1 MLRTLI
7 PVAFS
12 LALCAPAGLR
22 AAEPA
27 TPIPEA
33 TPKATPE
40 AADASKGLEALR
52 TSLAAAIVADDCEGV
67 ADAAAWRAAADVEPA
82 ALDAAW
88 AARPRLHAASG
99 PACERA
105 LRLALRELR
114 LAADHAGLHA
124 LPTPQPKMAELLRG
138 IDGFEFRAGDV
149 VLLRNAAPV
158 SASVAQVGEQPTFF
172 SHAAIIGYDPLWKR
186 LEVVESV
193 VGEGL
198 RTVPLQEWL
207 SRLGFVR
214 MAVYRMGDAALAQR
228 AAQAAVGDAG
238 SREEDQMLYD
248 FALSLADSQLLYC
261 TEVVTLAYRLADATA
276 PRVPMHLSKV
286 GTLLQTFPLAPLGVT
301 SAEIFLPD
309 DLELDPRFDRVLELS
324 NLPAVAESEALDRA
338 FRELYDGLRGDQREA
353 VLAEI
358 DRHVPRGSVALTY
371 LFGGQYFAYRA
382 LPEAS
387 RARIA
392 GMAKLVGER
401 VAAERKTATP

>member
-7 PVAFS
+7 PVALW
-12 LALCAPAGLR
+12 LALCVPAGLQ

-27 TPIPEA
+27 SLIREASPGTPPHA
-33 TPKATPE
+33 KT
-40 AADASKGLEALR
+40 LEAMSR
-52 TSLAAAIVADDCEGV
+52 SLAAAIAADDCEAV
-67 ADAAAWRAAADVEPA
+67 ADAAAWRAAADADPA
-82 ALDAAW
+82 VLGAAW
-88 AARPRLHAASG
+88 ASRPRLHAASG

-114 LAADHAGLHA
+114 LAADRAGLHA
-124 LPTPQPKMAELLRG
+124 LPAPQPKMAELLRG
-138 IDGFEFRAGDV
+138 IDGFAFRPGDV

-158 SASVAQVGEQPTFF
+158 SASVAQVGELPTFF
-172 SHAAIIGYDPLWKR
+172 SHAAVIGYDPLWKR

-198 RTVPLQEWL
+198 RTVPLQDWL

-214 MAVYRMGDAALAQR
+214 MAVYRMDDAALAQR

-261 TEVVTLAYRLADATA
+261 TEVVTLAYRLADARA

-301 SAEIFLPD
+301 SPEIFLPD
-309 DLELDPRFDRVLELS
+309 DLELDPRFERVLELS
-324 NLPAVAESEALDRA
+324 NHAAIPVSEALDRE
-338 FRELYDGLRGDQREA
+338 FRELYDGLRGERREA

-358 DRHVPRGSVALTY
+358 DRHVPRGPVALTY

-392 GMAKLVGER
+392 GMAKLVAER
-401 VAAERKTATP
+401 VAAAPEPAAAP

>member
-1 MLRTLI
+1 MFRPLI
-7 PVAFS
+7 AVAVWWV
-12 LALCAPAGLR
+12 LAAPAGLR
-22 AAEPA
+22 AAEPSPGLPQA
-27 TPIPEA
+27 EKPIREA
-33 TPKATPE
+33 PGGL
-40 AADASKGLEALR
+40 DALAS
-52 TSLAAAIVADDCEGV
+52 SLAAAIAADDCAGV
-67 ADAAAWRAAADVEPA
+67 AEAAAWRAAAEAEPA

-114 LAADHAGLHA
+114 LAADRAGLHA
-124 LPTPQPKMAELLRG
+124 LPSPQPKMAELLRG

-172 SHAAIIGYDPLWKR
+172 SHAAIIGHDPLWKR

-198 RTVPLQEWL
+198 RTVPLQDWL

-214 MAVYRMGDAALAQR
+214 MAVYRMDDAALAQR

-261 TEVVTLAYRLADATA
+261 TEVVTLAYRLADARA

-286 GTLLQTFPLAPLGVT
+286 GSLLQTFPLAPLGVT
-301 SAEIFLPD
+301 SPEIFLPD
-309 DLELDPRFDRVLELS
+309 DLELDPRFQRVLELS
-324 NLPAVAESEALDRA
+324 NPAAIPDSEALDRE
-338 FRELYDGLRGDQREA
+338 FRELYDGLRGERREA

-358 DRHVPRGSVALTY
+358 DRHVPRGPVALTY

-392 GMAKLVGER
+392 GMAKLVAER
-401 VAAERKTATP
+401 VAAATPASP